1 MGSSSVNLS
10 DHFGF
15 DPQSLNTAV
24 IPPHSKIN
32 VSLCFCNKYQ
42 MNDAARRTVM
52 TRGLL
57 LLFVAYSYLISVAT
71 FSIILYRNIVSLG
84 QMPAGS
90 VNLVSP
96 VSPRLI
102 SDLQP
107 GHVGFL
113 TSLSLNS
120 HSRRNPRPPPSF
132 RCCKSRGV
140 IRAVHP
146 GCCSRAPR
154 GLPLLR
160 RGSRTVS
167 DSRSRSAPRVKAL
180 RGEEASPGRGV

>member
-1 MGSSSVNLS
+1 
-10 DHFGF
+10 
-15 DPQSLNTAV
+15 
-24 IPPHSKIN
+24 
-32 VSLCFCNKYQ
+32 
-42 MNDAARRTVM
+42 
-52 TRGLL
+52 
-57 LLFVAYSYLISVAT
+57 
-71 FSIILYRNIVSLG
+71 
-84 QMPAGS
+84 MPAGS

-140 IRAVHP
+140 NRAVHP

-180 RGEEASPGRGV
+180 RGEEASPGRGVWVTADWPLFLPARRSTTTTISCRRWDRTLFLLCFASSRIWWLVFFTTGSRVLYVLY